1 MRTEEV
7 IAGIFNGIVNA
18 YNMVSNVE
26 CLPYA
31 VFQVNE
37 NPVSNKDGVYR
48 YDHGVVINVVAG
60 NFDECKDISDRVM
73 KNLLSLRNDA
83 PSVTNLAVSGETDGD
98 IYMRKMECL
107 IIEFV

>member
-48 YDHGVVINVVAG
+48 YDYEILTNVRIVQTG
-60 NFDECKDISDRVM
+60 
-73 KNLLSLRNDA
+73 L
-83 PSVTNLAVSGETDGD
+83 
-98 IYMRKMECL
+98 
-107 IIEFV
+107 

>member
-37 NPVSNKDGVYR
+37 NPVSN
-48 YDHGVVINVVAG
+48 NVVAG

-73 KNLLSLRNDA
+73 KNLLSLRNDDL
-83 PSVTNLAVSGETDGD
+83 SVTNLAVSGETDGD

>member
-1 MRTEEV
+1 MQGFLT
-7 IAGIFNGIVNA
+7 GFVNA

-48 YDHGVVINVVAG
+48 YDYGVVINVVAG

-73 KNLLSLRNDA
+73 KNLLSLRNDDL
-83 PSVTNLAVSGETDGD
+83 SVTNLAVSGETDGD

>member
-48 YDHGVVINVVAG
+48 YDYGVVINVVAG

-73 KNLLSLRNDA
+73 KNLLSLRMM
-83 PSVTNLAVSGETDGD
+83 
-98 IYMRKMECL
+98 IYP
-107 IIEFV
+107 

>member
-26 CLPYA
+26 YLPYA
-31 VFQVNE
+31 VFQVSE
-37 NPVSNKDGVYR
+37 NPVSSKDGVYR

-60 NFDECKDISDRVM
+60 NFEEFKDISDPVIN
-73 KNLLSLRNDA
+73 NLL
-83 PSVTNLAVSGETDGD
+83 
-98 IYMRKMECL
+98 
-107 IIEFV
+107 

>member
-48 YDHGVVINVVAG
+48 YDYGVVINVVAG
-60 NFDECKDISDRVM
+60 NFDEC
-73 KNLLSLRNDA
+73 
-83 PSVTNLAVSGETDGD
+83 
-98 IYMRKMECL
+98 
-107 IIEFV
+107 